1 MSRLDQL
8 RFPQGHGGPS
18 IALPPVWRFQEQQ
31 REEGDRLPKELMPQ
45 NSNGTVAGCDP
56 VCQLLPGGS
65 VKGCFGQMSVQGRPE
80 RPIPG

>member
-1 MSRLDQL
+1 MKIQLSDHFNYKKLL
-8 RFPQGHGGPS
+8 RFT
-18 IALPPVWRFQEQQ
+18 LPPVWRFQEQQ